1 MTAPG
6 CARPASLFDRL
17 NLSTRL
23 LVLAVIWLAGSPAQ
37 AQTGD
42 REVTIDIP
50 AQPLASAL
58 NSLALQ
64 ANLQMLFEQGPVAGL
79 TAPAIAG
86 SMTPERALHALLA
99 GTNLEFVKNADGAI
113 IVRAK
118 AATTARHR
126 SKPPTQIAAAP
137 AAAAPVL
144 AATEARSAREAEG
157 AWLLRMRGVYLDPR
171 NKSGTL
177 ILPGTPTGLVPGD
190 DTRINGRWAPE
201 IDLEYF
207 LSSHWSSELA
217 INAPQVHDLELR
229 NSTPASGTVGD
240 FRLMPDFLTVKYNFN
255 PDGVFRP
262 YLGAGLNVTSLSSVN
277 AGAFG
282 LSKTLAGP
290 AAQAGFDLRLSEHW
304 ALNADVKWARVRPAV
319 SFDNTLVG
327 QMKIDP
333 LLFGIGIG
341 YRFGGS
347 PPPAAPVTAAPV
359 VTPPPAQIDSDGDGV
374 TDDIDQCPN
383 TPHGV
388 QVDARGCPLDS
399 DHDGVPDYLDKC
411 PGTPAG
417 LKVDEQGC
425 EVEEMILK
433 GVNFETNS
441 ATLTP
446 QSSEVLDEVATILR
460 QRVNSKAQ
468 IHGYTD
474 ARGSDA
480 FNQKLSERR
489 AASVVAYLVAHGIA
503 GDSLSARG
511 FGKANPV
518 ADNDTAAGRMQNRR
532 VTVEFSRP
540 VQR

>member
-1 MTAPG
+1 MTVPG
-6 CARPASLFDRL
+6 CARKASALDRLILTASL
-17 NLSTRL
+17 
-23 LVLAVIWLAGSPAQ
+23 LALAAIWLAWSPAQ

-42 REVTIDIP
+42 HEVTIDIP

-64 ANLQMLFEQGPVAGL
+64 ANLQMLFEQAPVAGL

-86 SMTPERALHALLA
+86 SMTPEQALHTLLA
-99 GTNLEFVKNADGAI
+99 GTNLEFVHNADGAI
-113 IVRAK
+113 IVRTK
-118 AATTARHR
+118 AATTTHHR
-126 SKPPTQIAAAP
+126 NRPPIQTAAAP
-137 AAAAPVL
+137 APATVL
-144 AATEARSAREAEG
+144 AAAEPRTAREAEG
-157 AWLLRMRGVYLDPR
+157 PWLLRMRGVYLDPR
-171 NKSGTL
+171 NKSDTL
-177 ILPGTPTGLVPGD
+177 ILPGTPTGLVPRD
-190 DTRINGRWAPE
+190 DTRTNGRWAPE

-207 LSSHWSSELA
+207 LSSHWSGELA
-217 INAPQVHDLELR
+217 INLPQVHDLELR
-229 NSTPASGTVGD
+229 NSTPTGGTVGN
-240 FRLMPDFLTVKYNFN
+240 FRLMPNFLTVKYNFN

-262 YLGAGLNVTSLSSVN
+262 YLGAGLNVTSLYSVST
-277 AGAFG
+277 GAFG

-290 AAQAGFDLRLSEHW
+290 AAQAGFDIRLSEHW

-319 SFDNTLVG
+319 SFDDTLVG
-327 QMKIDP
+327 RMRVDP
-333 LLFGIGIG
+333 LLYGVGIG

-347 PPPAAPVTAAPV
+347 PPSAAPVAAAPIV
-359 VTPPPAQIDSDGDGV
+359 APPPPPTDSDGDGV
-374 TDDIDQCPN
+374 PDNIDQCPN

-388 QVDARGCPLDS
+388 QVDERGCPLDS
-399 DHDGVPDYLDKC
+399 DHDGVADYLDKC

-425 EVEEMILK
+425 EVEELILK

-446 QSSEVLDEVATILR
+446 QSSRVLDEVAAVLR
-460 QRVNSKAQ
+460 QRVGSKAQ

-474 ARGSDA
+474 SRGSDA

-503 GDSLSARG
+503 ADSLSAKG

-518 ADNDTAAGRMQNRR
+518 ASNDTAQGRLQNRR

>member
-6 CARPASLFDRL
+6 CARHASLFDRL
-17 NLSTRL
+17 IPSASL
-23 LVLAVIWLAGSPAQ
+23 LVLSVLLLAWSPAQ

-42 REVTIDIP
+42 REITIDLP

-79 TAPAIAG
+79 TAPAVAG
-86 SMTPERALHALLA
+86 SMTPEQALRTLLA
-99 GTNLEFVKNADGAI
+99 GTNLEFVHNAEGAI
-113 IVRAK
+113 IVRTK
-118 AATTARHR
+118 AATTTHHR
-126 SKPPTQIAAAP
+126 NKPPTQTAAAP
-137 AAAAPVL
+137 APAPVL
-144 AATEARSAREAEG
+144 AATEPRTAREAEG
-157 AWLLRMRGVYLDPR
+157 PWLLRARGVYLDPR
-171 NKSGTL
+171 NKSDTL
-177 ILPGTPTGLVPGD
+177 TLPDNSAGLVPAD
-190 DTRINGRWAPE
+190 DTRTNGRWAPE
-201 IDLEYF
+201 LDLEYF
-207 LSSHWSSELA
+207 LSLHWSSELA

-229 NSTPASGTVGD
+229 NSTPASGTVRD
-240 FRLMPDFLTVKYNFN
+240 FRLMPNFLTVKYNFN

-262 YLGAGLNVTSLSSVN
+262 YLGAGLNVTSLYTVN

-290 AAQAGFDLRLSEHW
+290 AAQAGFDIRLSEHW
-304 ALNADVKWARVRPAV
+304 ALNADVKWARLRPAV
-319 SFDNTLVG
+319 SFDDTLVG
-327 QMKIDP
+327 RMRIDP
-333 LLFGIGIG
+333 LLYGIGIG

-347 PPPAAPVTAAPV
+347 PPPAVPVVAAPV
-359 VTPPPAQIDSDGDGV
+359 VAPRPPPLDSDGDGV
-374 TDDIDQCPN
+374 ADDIDQCPN
-383 TPHGV
+383 TPHGA
-388 QVDARGCPLDS
+388 QVDARGCPLDT

-425 EVEEMILK
+425 EVEELILK

-446 QSSEVLDEVATILR
+446 QSSEVLDEVTAVLR
-460 QRVNSKAQ
+460 QRTNSKAQ

-474 ARGSDA
+474 SRGSDA
-480 FNQKLSERR
+480 FNQKLSEQR
-489 AASVVAYLVAHGIA
+489 AASVVAYLVAHGLPS
-503 GDSLSARG
+503 DSLSARG

-518 ADNDTAAGRMQNRR
+518 ASNDTAQGRLQNRR